1 MTLVF
6 SAVVVLIGLEIKSF
20 LSEAKTSLVKLQ
32 LILRRDRGPWKS
44 GLETGR
50 KTETDQF

>member
-20 LSEAKTSLVKLQ
+20 LSEAKTSLLKHAVDSKT
-32 LILRRDRGPWKS
+32 RPRP
-44 GLETGR
+44 LE
-50 KTETDQF
+50 EWS